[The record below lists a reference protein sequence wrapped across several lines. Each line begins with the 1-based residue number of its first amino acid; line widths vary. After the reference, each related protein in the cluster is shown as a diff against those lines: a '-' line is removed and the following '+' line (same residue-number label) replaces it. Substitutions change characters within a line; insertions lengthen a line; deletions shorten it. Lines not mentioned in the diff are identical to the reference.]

1 MRELPD
7 NLPLLLVV
15 AWVLGPGIWL
25 AVVACKFGHLKG
37 VHLKRLS
44 QCAMV
49 CVLLAGAGH
58 SQQSAWSQQQREN
71 ESRFRELEAR
81 QNSLKSDLEV
91 HSSIEKIT
99 RERMDRDM
107 ARLEEST
114 EEAEKDIQALK
125 STEQRLWGI
134 SLTLGALGS
143 AFIFGFIEVVKAY
156 RSKNGRNGNGTH

>member
-1 MRELPD
+1 MQELPD
-7 NLPLLLVV
+7 NPTLLLVV
-15 AWVLGPGIWL
+15 AWALGPGIWL
-25 AVVACKFGHLKG
+25 AVVAYKFGHLKG
-37 VHLKRLS
+37 IHLRRFS

-58 SQQSAWSQQQREN
+58 SQNTAWSQQQREN

-107 ARLEEST
+107 SRLEEST
-114 EEAEKDIQALK
+114 EEAEKDIQSLK
-125 STEQRLWGI
+125 GTEQRLYGI

-143 AFIFGFIEVVKAY
+143 GFVFGFMEVVRAY
-156 RSKNGRNGNGTH
+156 RNKNGRNGNGGH